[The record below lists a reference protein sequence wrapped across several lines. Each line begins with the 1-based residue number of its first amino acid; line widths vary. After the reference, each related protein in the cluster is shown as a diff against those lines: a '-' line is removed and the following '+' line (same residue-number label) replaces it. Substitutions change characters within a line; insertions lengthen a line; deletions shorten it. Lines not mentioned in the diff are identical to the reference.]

1 MFNEYNPINKLMF
14 QVIDNHGKIIDKKL
28 MPKVT
33 DERVLK
39 AYKDMLFT
47 THCLFQAKVEH

>member
-14 QVIDNHGKIIDKKL
+14 QVIDNDGKVIDNKL
-28 MPKVT
+28 MPNVT

-39 AYKDMLFT
+39 AYKDMLFAIQ
-47 THCLFQAKVEH
+47 LNSY